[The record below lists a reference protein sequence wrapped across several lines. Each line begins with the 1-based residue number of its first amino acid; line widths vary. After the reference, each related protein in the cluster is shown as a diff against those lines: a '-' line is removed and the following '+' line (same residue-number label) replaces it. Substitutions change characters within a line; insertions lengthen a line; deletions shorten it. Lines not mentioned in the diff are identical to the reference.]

1 VPLRTRSIYQKREQR
16 HGASTLHLANPC
28 LNIAYPACERRFAVC
43 YTLPPIRTDFEAA
56 QNSKQL
62 SAVHVLEHCLSR
74 PSSQLFVSNNTLE
87 MPDL

>member
-1 VPLRTRSIYQKREQR
+1 MIYFVAASN
-16 HGASTLHLANPC
+16 GANTLHLAQLELPWP
-28 LNIAYPACERRFAVC
+28 IQMCERRFAVC

-74 PSSQLFVSNNTLE
+74 PGSQLFMSNNTSE
-87 MPDL
+87 MLGL